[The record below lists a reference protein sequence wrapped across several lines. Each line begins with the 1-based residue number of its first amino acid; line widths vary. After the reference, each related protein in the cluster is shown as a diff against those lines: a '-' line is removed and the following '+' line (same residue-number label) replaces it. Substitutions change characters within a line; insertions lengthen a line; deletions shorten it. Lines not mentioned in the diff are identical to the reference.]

1 MVVAAAASSSSSK
14 SNKEGRN
21 KTTKDPACRIL
32 FQKDEDDDQGASSA
46 INYNSTSSSSKKR
59 RDASVHSN
67 TTSAGTS
74 DNSHSTSNHTTP
86 SRKRNKIRLVTPSSS
101 STTPATPSSS
111 TSVVVVANKPPPAKR
126 TLAFGREINLVQ
138 SPPNVTAVYKLVRK
152 LTGSIGGNGCVGPIY
167 GELTQASMQKIIN
180 LMVDVTG
187 FATTSRFLDVGSGIG
202 KPNLHVAQYP
212 GVEFSCG
219 IEMEY
224 SRWLLGMTCLKA
236 CLTAAVTAAA
246 TNPAPTSS
254 AMAVQGKT
262 MFVFDTI
269 TKARTFDP
277 FTHVYMFSIGF
288 PPDLWEKLAT
298 MWNRSDSS
306 ACHYLICYAGPKH
319 IIEDYTFAVELVAQ
333 TTTSMHGSSES
344 HMGYVYRRTPIRNN
358 KNKKKKGSRATTR
371 IVSCDPLFKPS
382 YDLVKSGLTDLKNTV
397 DRQME
402 KEMGGGEGE
411 SRRITTR
418 SQRTTDLSKRY

>member
-1 MVVAAAASSSSSK
+1 MAVAVAAASSSSSK
-14 SNKEGRN
+14 SSNKGRN

-32 FQKDEDDDQGASSA
+32 FQKDEDDDQGAGA
-46 INYNSTSSSSKKR
+46 TNYNSTSSSSKKR
-59 RDASVHSN
+59 RDAAVHSN
-67 TTSAGTS
+67 TTSAGAS
-74 DNSHSTSNHTTP
+74 DNSNSISNHTTP

-101 STTPATPSSS
+101 STTPAAPSSS
-111 TSVVVVANKPPPAKR
+111 TSSVVVANKPPPAKR

-236 CLTAAVTAAA
+236 CLTAAATAASA
-246 TNPAPTSS
+246 PALASS

-298 MWNRSDSS
+298 MWNHSDSS

-358 KNKKKKGSRATTR
+358 KKQKKKKSSRATTR

-382 YDLVKSGLTDLKNTV
+382 YDLVKSGLTDLKKDV

-402 KEMGGGEGE
+402 KEMGSEGGE
-411 SRRITTR
+411 SRRVTTR
-418 SQRTTDLSKRY
+418 SRRTTDLSKRY